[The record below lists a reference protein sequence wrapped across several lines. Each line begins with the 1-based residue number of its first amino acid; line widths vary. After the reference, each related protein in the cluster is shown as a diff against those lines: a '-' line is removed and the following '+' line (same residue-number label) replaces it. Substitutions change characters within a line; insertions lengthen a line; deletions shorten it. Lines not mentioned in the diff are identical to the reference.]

1 MHTIL
6 VLSYA
11 SSEESM
17 RTTLNLRED
26 LLKEAMKLTDQK
38 EKTAVIHMALEALIE
53 KAARQDLIS
62 FGGKFPGFKKVR
74 RKR

>member
-1 MHTIL
+1 
-6 VLSYA
+6 
-11 SSEESM
+11 M

-53 KAARQDLIS
+53 KAARNDLIQM
-62 FGGKFPGFKKVR
+62 GGKIPGFKKLN
-74 RKR
+74 RKRSA